1 MNLDEFKLNNLE
13 IDKEKFGKVFSFVD
27 FGNVNYWYEKDRRD
41 GNDSVLR
48 ENEKLIIDI
57 EKLAQFLNIF
67 SYDKR
72 FYYGWHQRIR
82 KSWHI
87 IIWAEKCSFKK
98 ITKPIQFIKHYLE
111 NSAKLQSVKSRII
124 KEDFGGK
131 FIEIPKSNFDV
142 EISVDAIRLSDKY
155 DTFCLLSGDS
165 DFTKLAEFLKDRKKK
180 VIIIASGQVFHTLKD
195 VADLYINAQKIKPLI
210 TVKKETSPR

>member
-1 MNLDEFKLNNLE
+1 MDLDDFKLKNLG
-13 IDKEKFGKVFSFVD
+13 IDKEKFGKIFSFVD

-41 GNDSVLR
+41 GNDRILK
-48 ENEKLIIDI
+48 ENEKLIVDI
-57 EKLAQFLNIF
+57 EKLGQFLNLF
-67 SYDKR
+67 SDDKR

-87 IIWAEKCSFKK
+87 VIRAEKCGFKK

-111 NSAKLQSVKSRII
+111 DE
-124 KEDFGGK
+124 EDFSGK

-142 EISVDAIRLSDKY
+142 EISVDAIRLLDKY

-180 VIIIASGQVFHTLKD
+180 IVIIASGQVFHTLKD
-195 VADLYINAQKIKPLI
+195 AADLYINAQKIKALI